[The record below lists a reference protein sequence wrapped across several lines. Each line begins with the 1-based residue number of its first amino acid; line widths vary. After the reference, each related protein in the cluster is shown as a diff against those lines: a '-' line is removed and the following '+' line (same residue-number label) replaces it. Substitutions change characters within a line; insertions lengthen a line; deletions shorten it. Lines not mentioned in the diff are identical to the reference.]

1 MKDVH
6 ITRRQILKGAGA
18 AGAAG
23 ALGALA
29 VPAAAFADGGN
40 GGNGGDQGERGIV
53 GAWLI
58 KVVPDGPA
66 SVPYKVLNLY
76 TPGGGVAGVASN
88 EMEPTNL
95 STSVYG
101 AWEQTGPHK
110 FAITFLL
117 FTFTPQG
124 SPSGT
129 LKVRAKAALSQDSGQ
144 ISGPAVIEFAP
155 PDGSFFQVGTTTFTG
170 TRITPEPI

>member
-6 ITRRQILKGAGA
+6 ITRRQILKSAGA
-18 AGAAG
+18 AGA

-29 VPAAAFADGGN
+29 VPAAAFAD

-66 SVPYKVLNLY
+66 SVPYEVLNLY

-101 AWEQTGPHK
+101 AWQQTGPHK

-124 SPSGT
+124 SRSGT

-155 PDGSFFQVGTTTFTG
+155 PGGSFFRVGTTTFTG

>member
-1 MKDVH
+1 MAMKHVH
-6 ITRRQILKGAGA
+6 ITRRQILKG

-40 GGNGGDQGERGIV
+40 AGDQGERGIV

-58 KVVPDGPA
+58 EVVPNGPA

-76 TPGGGVAGVASN
+76 TPGGGVAGVANN

-129 LKVRAKAALSQDSGQ
+129 LKVRAMAALSQDSGQ

-155 PDGSFFQVGTTTFTG
+155 PGGSFFRVGTTTFTG